1 MYTELHLHDYY
12 STLDGLNSPTEYMA
26 RAKELGMT
34 HLAQTNHGSLVG
46 HRDFQRSA
54 KEAGITP
61 ILGVEAYISATDRFD
76 RRSTAKREDGTSA
89 YNHIILLAQ
98 NETGIKTLYKLNE
111 IAWSEGFYN
120 KPRIDLDA
128 LEESNDGLIVLSG
141 CLNSLLCKAI
151 ENGDMDR
158 AIRAASRLKSIL
170 GDRFYIEVQTHNG
183 AGMNEALLNI
193 ADKMS
198 IKPVITSDCHYARQ
212 EDLWIEEAMLI
223 LSTNPKP
230 NFAADYT
237 KSQKMDLLER
247 FNYLYPDRR
256 MTFEKLQ
263 LFLNDRDS
271 HLAHIA
277 DGDPLHGREDIF
289 SNTMEIA
296 NSIGDYPYHEGL
308 DLLPKPKNANPD
320 DLLEKKAWA
329 GFKKRG
335 FKLTDQEYVD
345 RLNEELTIIK
355 DKNFSTYFLIIVNMI
370 TWARGQGILVGPGRG
385 SGAGSLLNYCLEITQ
400 ADPIKEGLLFFR
412 FIDPSRNDFPDI
424 DVDFEDKRR
433 WEVKQYL
440 QRQFKHVASIAT
452 VNKFQ
457 GKSAVRAAARVFR
470 TPLVDVNKALKAVDA
485 PTDKPELFFKL
496 FKESDAGK
504 EFNRKHPEVMK
515 LTQELTGR
523 ISNIGMHASGIV
535 TAKEPIA
542 NFAPIESAVDK
553 QDKTGGRI
561 PLVPLDMNE
570 AADLGL
576 IKLDALGLSTLT
588 VISEALKA
596 IKERHGK
603 DIDLLELP
611 LDDRKVYQ
619 MLSEG
624 YTKGVFQAE
633 GPAYTKWILSS
644 GGVQNFND
652 LVVGTSVARPGPMNT
667 VGVTFRN
674 RKAGKEPVKYDHP
687 VMEKHLSETL
697 GCIIYQEQVM
707 MALVD
712 LGGMTMVEANK
723 VRKVIGKKLDK
734 EEMAPYKE
742 AFVAGAKERI
752 SEKLA
757 EKLWHDFEEHTGYSF
772 NKSHAYVYSMITYW
786 TAWLKAHYPTEFMF
800 SVLLNE
806 ADKESITDYLIE
818 AKRLGIKILLP
829 HVERS
834 GVGFQMEGNALRFG
848 LANVKYLSEKT
859 APRLIEQ
866 RPFGSYKVLEEK
878 VMEKGNGLN
887 SRALSALN
895 AVGAAAYADNPVK
908 GTEREN
914 FYEYLNI
921 PAFETPQVPPKVKAA
936 FRTLDEY
943 TEMESFPIMAMV
955 KKVVRKNGWARAE
968 IVDETGT
975 AGIFFDETMPIEPG
989 QMYAMLVGNNSI
1001 MRFAPVDELKPDSKN
1016 SFVKHL
1022 FSDEYPD
1029 LTDNF
1034 YKVVAFNTRRTKR
1047 GDRMAN
1053 MVISDGNKE
1062 MACVL
1067 VFPQV
1072 WKKAYGKCKEGATV
1086 GLELGST
1093 DDGALVLKEIY

>member
-1 MYTELHLHDYY
+1 MSNYTELHLHDYY
-12 STLDGLNSPTEYMA
+12 STLDGLNSPAEYMA
-26 RAKELGMT
+26 RASELGMT

-54 KEAGITP
+54 KAAGITP

-89 YNHIILLAQ
+89 FNHIILLAQ
-98 NETGIKTLYKLNE
+98 NETGMETMYKLNE

-128 LEESNDGLIVLSG
+128 LEEHNAGLVVLSG

-151 ENGDMDR
+151 EKGDNER
-158 AIRAASRLKSIL
+158 AYNAAHRLKSIL
-170 GDRFYIEVQTHNG
+170 GDRFYIEVQGHNPPE
-183 AGMNEALLNI
+183 MNAALLNI
-193 ADKMS
+193 ADSMN

-256 MTFEKLQ
+256 MSFQEIE
-263 LFLNDRDS
+263 LFLHSREDHKVAMAKQGID
-271 HLAHIA
+271 
-277 DGDPLHGREDIF
+277 REDIF
-289 SNTMEIA
+289 ENTMEIA
-296 NSIGDYPYHEGL
+296 NSIGEYPYHEGL

-320 DLLEKKAWA
+320 ELLEKKAWA
-329 GFKKRG
+329 GLKKRG
-335 FKLTDQEYVD
+335 LDKEEAYIA
-345 RLNEELTIIK
+345 RLREELDIIK
-355 DKNFSTYFLIIVNMI
+355 AKNFSTYFLIIVNMI

-470 TPLVDVNKALKAVDA
+470 TPLVDVNKALKGVDA

-496 FKESDAGK
+496 FKESEQGK
-504 EFNRKHPEVMK
+504 EFSRKHPEVMK

-535 TAKEPIA
+535 AAKEAIS

-553 QDKTGGRI
+553 QDKTGGRV

-570 AADLGL
+570 AAELGL

-588 VISEALKA
+588 VISDALKA
-596 IKERHGK
+596 IKERH
-603 DIDLLELP
+603 DVDVDLLALP
-611 LDDRKVYQ
+611 KDDRKVYQ

-644 GGVQNFND
+644 NGVQNFND

-712 LGGMTMVEANK
+712 LGGMSMVEANK

-734 EEMAPYKE
+734 EEMAPYRD
-742 AFVAGAKERI
+742 AFVQGAKERI

-757 EKLWHDFEEHTGYSF
+757 EKLWSDFEEHTGYSF

-786 TAWLKAHYPTEFMF
+786 TAWLKAHYPTEFMY

-806 ADKESITDYLIE
+806 ADKEDITDYLIE

-834 GVGFQMEGNALRFG
+834 GVGFQMEGQAIRFG
-848 LANVKYLSEKT
+848 LSNVKYLSEKT

-866 RPFGSYKVLEEK
+866 RPFGSYKNLEGK

-895 AVGAAAYADNPVK
+895 AVGAAAYDDNPVK

-921 PAFETPQVPPKVKAA
+921 PAFETKQVPPKVKAG
-936 FRTLDEY
+936 FRPLDEY

-975 AGIFFDETMPIEPG
+975 AGIFMDEQMPIEPG

-1001 MRFAPVDELKPDSKN
+1001 ARFAPIDEVVAESKN
-1016 SFVKHL
+1016 TFVQHL
-1022 FSDEYPD
+1022 FSDGYPD
-1029 LTDNF
+1029 LTEGF
-1034 YKVVAFNTRRTKR
+1034 YRVVAFNTRRTKK

-1067 VFPQV
+1067 VFPNI
-1072 WKKAYGKCKEGATV
+1072 WNKAYGKCKEGATV

>member
-1 MYTELHLHDYY
+1 MSTYTELHLHDYY

-54 KEAGITP
+54 KAAGITP

-98 NETGIKTLYKLNE
+98 NETGIETLYKLNE
-111 IAWSEGFYN
+111 IGWTEGFYN

-128 LEESNDGLIVLSG
+128 LEENNAGLVVLSG
-141 CLNSLLCKAI
+141 CLNSLLCKAL
-151 ENGDMDR
+151 EQGDSER
-158 AIRAASRLKSIL
+158 AVQYAHRLKSIL
-170 GDRFYIEVQTHNG
+170 GDRFYIEVQGHNPPEMN
-183 AGMNEALLNI
+183 AGLLQI
-193 ADKMS
+193 ADALK
-198 IKPVITSDCHYARQ
+198 IKPVITSDCHYSKK

-256 MTFEKLQ
+256 MSFQEIE
-263 LFLNDRDS
+263 LFLHSRDD
-271 HLAHIA
+271 HKVAMEKQGIE
-277 DGDPLHGREDIF
+277 REDIF
-289 SNTMEIA
+289 SNTMDIA
-296 NSIGDYPYHEGL
+296 ASIGEYPYYEGL
-308 DLLPKPKNANPD
+308 DLLPKPRNANPD
-320 DLLEKKAWA
+320 ELLEKKAWA
-329 GFKKRG
+329 GLRKRG
-335 FKLTDQEYVD
+335 QHQDEAYIA
-345 RLNEELTIIK
+345 RLREELDIIK
-355 DKNFSTYFLIIVNMI
+355 AKNFSTYFLIIVNMI

-470 TPLVDVNKALKAVDA
+470 TPLVDVNKALKGVDA

-496 FKESDAGK
+496 FKESEQGK

-523 ISNIGMHASGIV
+523 ISSIGMHPSGIV
-535 TAKEPIA
+535 AAKEPIS

-588 VISEALKA
+588 VIADAVKA
-596 IKERHGK
+596 IKERHGV
-603 DIDLLELP
+603 DIDLLSIP
-611 LDDRKVYQ
+611 LDDRKVYN

-644 GGVQNFND
+644 NGVQNFND

-687 VMEKHLSETL
+687 VMEKHLKETL

-712 LGGMTMVEANK
+712 LGGMSMVEANK
-723 VRKVIGKKLDK
+723 IRKVIGKKLDK
-734 EEMAPYKE
+734 EEMAPYKD
-742 AFVAGAKERI
+742 AFVQGAKERI

-786 TAWLKAHYPTEFMF
+786 TAWLKAHYPTEFMY

-806 ADKESITDYLIE
+806 ADKEDITDYLIE

-834 GVGFQMEGNALRFG
+834 GVGFQMEGNAIRFG
-848 LANVKYLSEKT
+848 LSNVKYLSEKT

-866 RPFGSYKVLEEK
+866 RPFGSYKALEEK

-895 AVGAAAYADNPVK
+895 AVGAAAYKDNPVR
-908 GTEREN
+908 GNEREN

-921 PAFETPQVPPKVKAA
+921 PAFETKQVPPKVKAA
-936 FRTLDEY
+936 FRPLDEY

-975 AGIFFDETMPIEPG
+975 AGIFMDENMPIEPG

-1001 MRFAPVDELKPDSKN
+1001 ARFAPIDEIVPESKN
-1016 SFVKHL
+1016 TFVKHL
-1022 FSDEYPD
+1022 FSDGYPD
-1029 LTDNF
+1029 LTDGF
-1034 YKVVAFNTRRTKR
+1034 YRVVAFNTRRTKK

-1067 VFPQV
+1067 VFPQI
-1072 WKKAYGKCKEGATV
+1072 WKRAFGKCKEGATV